1 MLDNGNVTEKDVFAL
16 MLENAEKR
24 AQLDIE
30 LTEYIKQAQEKF
42 DLSEVEEGGEND

>member
-1 MLDNGNVTEKDVFAL
+1 MEVTEKDVFAL

-24 AQLDIE
+24 ARLDIE

-42 DLSEVEEGGEND
+42 DLSEVEEDGEND